1 MDWCRASLHII
12 GNGQGVMRE
21 GVFAQMIQGEGRVR
35 GVAIAR
41 EGESGMHS
49 MIDSLLVKDG
59 CMPAPGYGV
68 KTRLEV

>member
-1 MDWCRASLHII
+1 MDRGRASFHIV
-12 GNGQGVMRE
+12 GKGQGVMRE
-21 GVFAQMIQGEGRVR
+21 GVFTQMVQREGGV

-49 MIDSLLVKDG
+49 MKDSLLVKDG
-59 CMPAPGYGV
+59 CMPAPSYGV

>member
-1 MDWCRASLHII
+1 
-12 GNGQGVMRE
+12 MRE
-21 GVFAQMIQGEGRVR
+21 GVFAQMVQGEGRVG

-49 MIDSLLVKDG
+49 MKDSLLVKDG